1 MYGVRVIIIA
11 LLCGR
16 KRRGQFHYASQ
27 TTKINYALPVI
38 LLYLNV
44 LNHNIMFINIYHV
57 DLRQP
62 ETSKIYNHKKHI
74 IRYIIYFLLRAM
86 RGRGTRC
93 TLAVTKCGR
102 KPQSRRAIVI
112 GRFLVHIYL
121 YVYIV

>member
-1 MYGVRVIIIA
+1 MYGVIIIA
-11 LLCGR
+11 ILCGR

-38 LLYLNV
+38 LLDLNV
-44 LNHNIMFINIYHV
+44 LNHNIMFVNIYHV

-74 IRYIIYFLLRAM
+74 IRYIIFLLRAM

-93 TLAVTKCGR
+93 TRVITKCGR

-112 GRFLVHIYL
+112 GRFLVHIYI
-121 YVYIV
+121 YIV

>member
-1 MYGVRVIIIA
+1 MYGVRAIIIA
-11 LLCGR
+11 ILYGR

-27 TTKINYALPVI
+27 TTKINYALLVK

-44 LNHNIMFINIYHV
+44 LNHNIIFINIYHV

-74 IRYIIYFLLRAM
+74 IRYIIFLLRAM

-93 TLAVTKCGR
+93 NLVVTKSGR
-102 KPQSRRAIVI
+102 KPQSCHAIVI
-112 GRFLVHIYL
+112 GRFLVHLQYIY
-121 YVYIV
+121 IT